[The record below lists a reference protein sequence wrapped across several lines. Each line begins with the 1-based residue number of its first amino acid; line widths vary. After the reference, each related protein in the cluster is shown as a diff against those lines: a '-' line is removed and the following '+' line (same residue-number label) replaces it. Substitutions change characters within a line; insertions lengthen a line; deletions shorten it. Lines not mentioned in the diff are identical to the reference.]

1 MKFQEKIKTLRLQ
14 GKMTQEA
21 MAKSLLVSRKTVS
34 SWENG
39 RNYPDIKTLVK
50 ISDVFS
56 VSLDTLLREDQ
67 VMTDRLS
74 ELEKLS
80 KKNLRIFKV
89 SYGFMVVLT
98 VLSYVSSMTRIYYP
112 RNGWLVIF
120 YVTSVAICLTHFP
133 LTGHQLREWFVS
145 FDHLLLFLLILIG
158 TGYLALHASFIA
170 TGESAF
176 YLTGTIVGAIFGG
189 LIRVVSV
196 MAIVIFSPDKVL
208 KMTATS
214 LD

>member
-1 MKFQEKIKTLRLQ
+1 M
-14 GKMTQEA
+14 
-21 MAKSLLVSRKTVS
+21 
-34 SWENG
+34 
-39 RNYPDIKTLVK
+39 
-50 ISDVFS
+50 
-56 VSLDTLLREDQ
+56 
-67 VMTDRLS
+67 
-74 ELEKLS
+74 
-80 KKNLRIFKV
+80 
-89 SYGFMVVLT
+89 
-98 VLSYVSSMTRIYYP
+98 
-112 RNGWLVIF
+112 
-120 YVTSVAICLTHFP
+120 
-133 LTGHQLREWFVS
+133 
-145 FDHLLLFLLILIG
+145 FLLILIG

>member
-56 VSLDTLLREDQ
+56 ISLDTLLREDQ

-98 VLSYVSSMTRIYYP
+98 VLSYISSMTRIYP

-133 LTGHQLREWFVS
+133 STSHQLREWFVS
-145 FDHLLLFLLILIG
+145 FDHLLLFVLILIG
-158 TGYLALHASFIA
+158 TGYLSLHASFIA
-170 TGESAF
+170 TGESAS
-176 YLTGTIVGAIFGG
+176 YLTGTIVGVILGG
-189 LIRVVSV
+189 LMRVVSV
-196 MAIVIFSPDKVL
+196 MAIVVFSPDRVL

>member
-56 VSLDTLLREDQ
+56 ISLDTLLREDQ

-89 SYGFMVVLT
+89 SYGFMMVLT
-98 VLSYVSSMTRIYYP
+98 VLSYISSMTRFYP

-120 YVTSVAICLTHFP
+120 YVISVAICLTHFP
-133 LTGHQLREWFVS
+133 LTDHQLREWFVS
-145 FDHLLLFLLILIG
+145 FDHLLLFVIILIG
-158 TGYLALHASFIA
+158 TGYLALQASFMA
-170 TGESAF
+170 TGESAY

-189 LIRVVSV
+189 LVRVVSV
-196 MAIVIFSPDKVL
+196 MAIVVFSPDRVL

>member
-56 VSLDTLLREDQ
+56 ISLDTLLREDQ

-98 VLSYVSSMTRIYYP
+98 VLSYIEYDT
-112 RNGWLVIF
+112 
-120 YVTSVAICLTHFP
+120 
-133 LTGHQLREWFVS
+133 
-145 FDHLLLFLLILIG
+145 
-158 TGYLALHASFIA
+158 YLP
-170 TGESAF
+170 T
-176 YLTGTIVGAIFGG
+176 
-189 LIRVVSV
+189 
-196 MAIVIFSPDKVL
+196 
-208 KMTATS
+208 
-214 LD
+214 